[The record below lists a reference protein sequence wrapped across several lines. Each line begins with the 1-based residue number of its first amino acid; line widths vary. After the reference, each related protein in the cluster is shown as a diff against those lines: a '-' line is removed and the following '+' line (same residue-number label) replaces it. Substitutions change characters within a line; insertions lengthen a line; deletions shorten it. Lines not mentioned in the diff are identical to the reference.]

1 MHKIILCFLVFVI
14 SCTVG
19 PDYHQKDAFEDTQVA
34 QNLQLRGTSLKISKK
49 WYEDFNDENLNS
61 LIAEALNQNTDIA
74 SAVGKLKQARL
85 FLKIAKAQYLPM
97 LNVQGGY
104 DYMKSSKNI
113 GLASD
118 TDYFSLGFDSNWE
131 IDIWGKGRRLNEQKT
146 AEVQKAYYSLQ
157 NVKNILTAE
166 VAAAYFALKT
176 LEEKYRISLHNLSL
190 QKDIFNSIKEKYEA
204 GLSDESSYHQSLYL
218 LEKTKALIPS
228 LEKQMK
234 TTSNALAVLTGRL
247 ADTFENTSE
256 KAKSATKKIYTYN
269 LNNLF
274 ELPTDII
281 RTRPDVKEAEKD
293 MEAQNAAIGQAVAAL
308 YPNLSLSALFGFQAN
323 NVSDLI
329 KSSSRFYGYEPSSVL
344 PIFHWGELQNT
355 IDLEKEKMAEAYQN
369 YKQTILSSVQELA
382 NAIISVRKEYQANKS
397 YQNAA
402 YNMQKAY
409 QAMKEKYENG
419 LIEYAALLEVQQD
432 LLEAQNNLADSNGQI
447 IQKIIAFYK
456 ATGGGYNE

>member
-1 MHKIILCFLVFVI
+1 M
-14 SCTVG
+14 
-19 PDYHQKDAFEDTQVA
+19 A
-34 QNLQLRGTSLKISKK
+34 QNLQLRGTSLKISKR

-97 LNVQGGY
+97 LNIQGGY

-204 GLSDESSYHQSLYL
+204 GLS
-218 LEKTKALIPS
+218 
-228 LEKQMK
+228 
-234 TTSNALAVLTGRL
+234 
-247 ADTFENTSE
+247 
-256 KAKSATKKIYTYN
+256 N
-269 LNNLF
+269 LDN
-274 ELPTDII
+274 P
-281 RTRPDVKEAEKD
+281 
-293 MEAQNAAIGQAVAAL
+293 
-308 YPNLSLSALFGFQAN
+308 
-323 NVSDLI
+323 
-329 KSSSRFYGYEPSSVL
+329 
-344 PIFHWGELQNT
+344 
-355 IDLEKEKMAEAYQN
+355 
-369 YKQTILSSVQELA
+369 
-382 NAIISVRKEYQANKS
+382 
-397 YQNAA
+397 
-402 YNMQKAY
+402 
-409 QAMKEKYENG
+409 
-419 LIEYAALLEVQQD
+419 
-432 LLEAQNNLADSNGQI
+432 
-447 IQKIIAFYK
+447 
-456 ATGGGYNE
+456 